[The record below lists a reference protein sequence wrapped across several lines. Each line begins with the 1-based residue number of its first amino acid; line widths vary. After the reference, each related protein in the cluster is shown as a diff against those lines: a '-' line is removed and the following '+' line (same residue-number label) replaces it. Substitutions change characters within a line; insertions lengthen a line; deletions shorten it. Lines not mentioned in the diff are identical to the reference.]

1 MQIDEQTL
9 SSVMDGEN
17 STGEI
22 LAGVAA
28 TTGSRAAWAR
38 YHLIGDV
45 LRDNSSVIAPA
56 EFSASIAAQIA
67 DEPAILAPQAP
78 TRTALRPVAGFAIAA
93 SVATLAV
100 IGIGRMEPAATP
112 GTAPAIAAAPAVNTA
127 PPVNT
132 APAVNIAPA
141 AATPAL
147 ASTAPESNALPL
159 ELTRDTHPAQR
170 RFNSYL
176 VKFNEQRSNVGVP
189 GVNPYVRIVGF
200 EAE

>member
-9 SSVMDGEN
+9 SSVMDGEGTT
-17 STGEI
+17 SEA

-28 TTGSRAAWAR
+28 SSATRAAWAR

-45 LRDNSSVIAPA
+45 LRDNSSAIAPA
-56 EFSASIAAQIA
+56 AFSGSIAARIA
-67 DEPAILAPQAP
+67 DEPTVLAPRG
-78 TRTALRPVAGFAIAA
+78 RTKSVMRPVAGFAIAA

-100 IGIGRMEPAATP
+100 LGIQRMEPAEVSGP
-112 GTAPAIAAAPAVNTA
+112 APAIAMAPAIDAV
-127 PPVNT
+127 PVPAAT
-132 APAVNIAPA
+132 APALA
-141 AATPAL
+141 AAAVDPGPA
-147 ASTAPESNALPL
+147 PL
-159 ELTRDTHPAQR
+159 ELARDTQPAQR

-200 EAE
+200 ESE

>member
-9 SSVMDGEN
+9 SSVMDGEGT
-17 STGEI
+17 TGEA

-28 TTGSRAAWAR
+28 TDGTRAAWAR

-45 LRDNSSVIAPA
+45 LRDNSSAIAPP
-56 EFSASIAAQIA
+56 EFAASISALIA
-67 DEPAILAPQAP
+67 DEPTVLAPRQ
-78 TRTALRPVAGFAIAA
+78 RTKSAMRPVAGFAIAA

-100 IGIGRMEPAATP
+100 IGVQRMEPNPVTSP
-112 GTAPAIAAAPAVNTA
+112 APAIAAAPA
-127 PPVNT
+127 
-132 APAVNIAPA
+132 PA
-141 AATPAL
+141 AAPLPATAATAPVF
-147 ASTAPESNALPL
+147 ASTVAETSPAPL
-159 ELTRDTHPAQR
+159 ELSQPTHPAQR

-200 EAE
+200 ESE